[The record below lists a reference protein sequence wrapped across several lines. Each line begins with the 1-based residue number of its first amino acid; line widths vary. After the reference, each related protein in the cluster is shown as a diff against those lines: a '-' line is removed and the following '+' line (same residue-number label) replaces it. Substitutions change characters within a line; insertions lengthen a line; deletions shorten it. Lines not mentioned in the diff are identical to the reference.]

1 MQLPKISVVL
11 LALLLAAMA
20 IVPCVSAVE
29 NPLSSDKNQEFFQLP
44 REAEPIQ
51 PPGIGV
57 SDDEIREMIDVT
69 IKAII
74 TSDLDEKIK
83 DQNVKRLSQFLTS
96 DTPVNQVEL
105 QKVMI
110 EMGPDCLD
118 KISLS
123 PTPKWAGFIHNDMA
137 LIAGQKMA
145 VTCSLSSSEI
155 TSLGNNAE
163 VPDTWGSAN
172 HYKINGATANA
183 ESYANTA
190 RGYYQNGDTVN
201 GALNLA
207 YSLHFMTDM
216 SMPFHWGPSAL
227 PAHEQYEIYLSNH
240 WTSGDSDEQYRNV
253 VSGNNY
259 YYTVTDVSDSADNLI
274 AITNW
279 YQPYLENQINTNPDW
294 QADSTVR
301 SYTRDSLLYGARFNM
316 GLIDY
321 VK

>member
-1 MQLPKISVVL
+1 MNIHKTVVVL
-11 LALLLAAMA
+11 LALLLAGIAM
-20 IVPCVSAVE
+20 VPMVSANE
-29 NPLSSDKNQEFFQLP
+29 DLRSSEKSQELSQLP
-44 REAEPIQ
+44 IGIAPIQ
-51 PPGIGV
+51 PPGNGV
-57 SDDEIREMIDVT
+57 SDDEIREMIKTT
-69 IKAII
+69 IKAIK
-74 TSDLDEKIK
+74 SSNLDKKIK
-83 DQNVKRLSQFLTS
+83 DQNIKLLSNYLI
-96 DTPVNQVEL
+96 NQSPINQEDL
-105 QKVMI
+105 EKTMI
-110 EMGPDCLD
+110 SMRPDCLD
-118 KISLS
+118 KISLL

-145 VTCSLSSSEI
+145 VTCSLSPSEI
-155 TSLGNNAE
+155 TLLENNAA

-172 HYKINGATANA
+172 HYKLYGATANA
-183 ESYANTA
+183 ESYANIA
-190 RGYYQNGDTVN
+190 RGYYLSGDTVK
-201 GALNLA
+201 GAVNMSYA
-207 YSLHFMTDM
+207 LHFMTDM

-240 WTSGDSDEQYRNV
+240 WTSGDNDEYYQNV

-279 YQPYLENQINTNPDW
+279 YQSYLENQINNNPNW

-301 SYTRDSLLYGARFNM
+301 SDTRDSLLYGARYNM